1 MRLSA
6 RLLALVILLGQGGCA
21 AMLTEAVVSSPR
33 RLNPL
38 RDLALP
44 IPAAVYGYRERFTV
58 PVKEANGL
66 VEISVAV
73 MDPDSVDE
81 PRGTILVLHG
91 IRASGAWMTDFA
103 EALAGD
109 GYRVVVADLRGHGA
123 STGDTLS
130 FGVHE
135 ARDLSRVVDELD
147 ARGLL
152 VGKLGVFGHSYG
164 ASTGIHL
171 AAIDPRV
178 ATVVATAPFAEMR
191 DEVPHYVRTM
201 LPGVGH
207 LLSDDFYKRVVED
220 AGRRGGFDPDDASA
234 AIAVSHVQGP
244 VLLIHG
250 VDDRVVPPEN
260 SHRIYQGAPS
270 GSKLVY
276 LRDVGHFGVWLDVDD
291 RVKKQ
296 AIAWFDEHL
305 ASPPV
310 SLPTQ
315 PASAN

>member
-1 MRLSA
+1 MRVSA
-6 RLLALVILLGQGGCA
+6 QILALLLLATQQGCA
-21 AMLTEAVVSSPR
+21 LMLTEAVVSTPR

-38 RDLALP
+38 RDLAIP
-44 IPAAVYGYRERFTV
+44 IPAQMFGFRERFSV
-58 PVKEANGL
+58 PVRDSGGA

-73 MDPDSVDE
+73 MDPDAVEE

-91 IRASGAWMTDFA
+91 IRASGAWMTDSA
-103 EALAGD
+103 EAFAGA
-109 GYRVVVADLRGHGA
+109 GYRVVVADLRGHGG

-130 FGVHE
+130 FGLHE
-135 ARDLSRVVDELD
+135 SRDLSVVVDELA

-152 VGKLGVFGHSYG
+152 IGKLGVFGHSYG
-164 ASTGIHL
+164 ASTAIHL
-171 AAIDPRV
+171 AAIDARV

-207 LLSDDFYKRVVED
+207 LLSDDFYNRVVDD

-234 AIAVSHVQGP
+234 AVAASRAHGP
-244 VLLIHG
+244 ILLMHG

-260 SHRIYQGAPS
+260 SQRIYHSAPN

-291 RVKKQ
+291 RVQKQ
-296 AIAWFDEHL
+296 AILWFDEQL
-305 ASPPV
+305 A
-310 SLPTQ
+310 TATARAQ
-315 PASAN
+315 PR